1 MRESLFKNMTKITPY
16 LISAASLIFAA
27 QFLFET
33 IQSSLFTAN
42 TLWIVIVIFL
52 SFCTFIGLRD
62 EFKFVKKVKISP
74 EDIVIADL
82 IKSILVIIANVML
95 THVVAIYFQTTT
107 IFAAS
112 LICVISAYAIPSRQP
127 EAYSGSCGGM
137 IGAYLSSHWSIAL
150 LVGIMTGL
158 VYLLFKPYFLG
169 VGGRGGS
176 LPYTA
181 TILTIRL
188 ILNLN
193 PESRTPLEQRFIVP
207 AFFILIAVAFLT
219 HLLHKHNILSV
230 VKAAMVVSLVLT
242 LLIPIEYYSITTAMF
257 AGTIVGMS
265 IEERLDGYLH
275 LLVVALICFL
285 LFVPSFHILDGIG
298 GKLGMLCLVSYYSS
312 NGLKIFIQYFQHVLF
327 KITEELSV

>member
-1 MRESLFKNMTKITPY
+1 MRESLFNNITRVTPY
-16 LISAASLIFAA
+16 LISAASFIFAA

-33 IQSSLFTAN
+33 IQSSLFNAN
-42 TLWIVIVIFL
+42 ALWIGIVIFL
-52 SFCTFIGLRD
+52 SLCTIIGLRD
-62 EFKFVKKVKISP
+62 EFKFVRRIKLTP
-74 EDIVIADL
+74 EDFLFSDLMKSMLVVIL
-82 IKSILVIIANVML
+82 NVMA
-95 THVVAIYFQTTT
+95 THLVAVYFQTTT

-112 LICVISAYAIPSRQP
+112 LVCVVSAYTMPSRQP

-150 LVGIMTGL
+150 LVGIMTGFA
-158 VYLLFKPYFLG
+158 YILFKPYFLG

-188 ILNLN
+188 LLNLN
-193 PESRTPLEQRFIVP
+193 TESSTPIKQELLIP
-207 AFFILIAVAFLT
+207 AFFTLILVAFVT
-219 HLLHKHNILSV
+219 YLLHKNKILSV

-242 LLIPIEYYSITTAMF
+242 LLIPSDYYSITTAMF
-257 AGTIVGMS
+257 AGTIVGMT

-275 LLVVALICFL
+275 LLLISLICFL
-285 LFVPSFHILDGIG
+285 LFIPSFHILDGIG

-312 NGLKIFIQYFQHVLF
+312 NGLKIFIQYLQHLLL
-327 KITEELSV
+327 KMTEAFSI

>member
-1 MRESLFKNMTKITPY
+1 MREALFYKITRVTPY

-33 IQSSLFTAN
+33 IQSSLFN
-42 TLWIVIVIFL
+42 TNAVWIGIVIFL
-52 SFCTFIGLRD
+52 SLCTIIGLRD
-62 EFKFVKKVKISP
+62 EFKFVRQIKLSS
-74 EDIVIADL
+74 EDFLFADL
-82 IKSILVIIANVML
+82 IKSMLVVILNVMA
-95 THVVAIYFQTTT
+95 THLVAVYFQTTT

-112 LICVISAYAIPSRQP
+112 LVCVISAYTIPSRQP

-158 VYLLFKPYFLG
+158 VYILFKPYFLG

-188 ILNLN
+188 ILDVT
-193 PESRTPLEQRFIVP
+193 PESSTPIHSDLIAP
-207 AFFILIAVAFLT
+207 AFVTLIAVAFLT
-219 HLLHKHNILSV
+219 YLLHKNNILSV

-242 LLIPIEYYSITTAMF
+242 LLIPLNYYSITTAMF
-257 AGTIVGMS
+257 AGTIVGMTL
-265 IEERLDGYLH
+265 EERLDGYLH
-275 LLVVALICFL
+275 LLVICLICFL

-312 NGLKIFIQYFQHVLF
+312 NGLKIVIQYFQHLLT
-327 KITEELSV
+327 KLTEILSI

>member
-1 MRESLFKNMTKITPY
+1 MREALFYKITRVTPY

-33 IQSSLFTAN
+33 IQSSLFN
-42 TLWIVIVIFL
+42 TNALWIGIVIFL
-52 SFCTFIGLRD
+52 SLCTIIGLRD
-62 EFKFVKKVKISP
+62 EFKFVRQIKLSS
-74 EDIVIADL
+74 EDFLFADL
-82 IKSILVIIANVML
+82 IKSMLVVILNVMA
-95 THVVAIYFQTTT
+95 THLVAVYFQTTT

-112 LICVISAYAIPSRQP
+112 LVCVISAYTIPSRQP

-158 VYLLFKPYFLG
+158 VYILFKPYFLG

-188 ILNLN
+188 LLNLN
-193 PESRTPLEQRFIVP
+193 TESSTPMNQEFILP
-207 AFFILIAVAFLT
+207 AFFTLVTVAFLT
-219 HLLHKHNILSV
+219 YLLHKNNILSV

-242 LLIPIEYYSITTAMF
+242 LVIPLDYYSITTAMF
-257 AGTIVGMS
+257 AGTIVGMTL
-265 IEERLDGYLH
+265 EERLDGYLH
-275 LLVVALICFL
+275 LLVICLICFL

-312 NGLKIFIQYFQHVLF
+312 NGLKIVIQYFQLLLT
-327 KITEELSV
+327 KLTEILSI